1 MLIIYDY
8 SRAATQGAEL
18 PFLVFMEVFLSFA
31 TSVISWL
38 DSGRMSFFFSNT
50 DIKWK
55 VFIMSVY
62 SDLQRD
68 DGGSAGVCASPP
80 RSFSSS
86 SV

>member
-8 SRAATQGAEL
+8 SRVATQGAEL
-18 PFLVFMEVFLSFA
+18 PFLVFMEVFLSLA
-31 TSVISWL
+31 TSVISWV
-38 DSGRMSFFFSNT
+38 DSGRMSFFSNT

-68 DGGSAGVCASPP
+68 DGGSPGVCASPP